1 MTKQPL
7 RILVYGDV
15 NLNLIDGSAIWLT
28 SVVHML
34 NQDPNIEV
42 DVLLKRSIVKPE
54 VTASIKQLDRVRFI
68 DVFTEDSTKKD
79 EPYYEKKVLQPEEAA
94 QLIHELV
101 ETKQYDMTFIRG
113 FQLAYALSDYEHT
126 MKKTWTYLT
135 DFTHDSSAASQEELA
150 RLKKIADRSA
160 RMLCQT
166 AEMKA
171 YFETF
176 LQTPKPFLILNPMI
190 PNMREA
196 TPTFKRQ
203 AKRLVYTGKFAP
215 LWYSA
220 EILDALEK
228 VRVRMPDVEL
238 KVAGDK
244 FNQDP
249 NNPNFRKEV
258 THRLQTD
265 EGVHWLKGIPRADV
279 ETLIEESDIGISW
292 RHPDLDDSLELST
305 KLLEYGALGKPVLLN
320 RNKMHEMLLGSSY
333 PLFVNSEDEFIEKV
347 ELAFTHP
354 AIYKDAAE
362 RLYNMAKNYTF
373 ASTFERLRDAIWEMQ
388 KTTILFAGHDLK
400 FIRMFMER
408 FEADPSY
415 RVLVDQWD
423 GHKIHDVNHS
433 KACLAQADVIFC
445 EWGLGNAVWYS
456 QHKLPH
462 QRLIVRIHRQEKETP
477 FPREYALDNI
487 DRIILVS
494 PYMLEE
500 MHRLFGIPRHQMT
513 VIYNAVDADKLDKPK
528 QVDDLTFRLGM
539 IGMNPKLKRPDL
551 ALDVLEELLK
561 TDKRY
566 QLHFKGHHPKDV
578 YWIGKREE
586 ESAYYEA
593 LLKRIEESDLRD
605 HVHFDGHGNDV
616 DTWLQSIGFVFSTS
630 DLESFHL
637 APAEAMAAGSYPLI
651 RHWTGAETIYPD
663 ELLVTD
669 TMEFVDTILSY
680 KEENEKLMADA
691 KAYQAYARKHFAL
704 DRLYRE
710 MEQIISGKTHEQF
723 STILS

>member
-249 NNPNFRKEV
+249 NNPNFKQE
-258 THRLQTD
+258 TLARLKSE
-265 EGVHWLKGIPRADV
+265 EGIHWLKGIPRADV
-279 ETLIEESDIGISW
+279 ETLIDRSAIGVSW
-292 RHPDLDDSLELST
+292 RHPELDASLELST
-305 KLLEYGALGKPVLLN
+305 KLLEYGSLGKPVLLN
-320 RNKMHEMLLGSSY
+320 RNPMHELILGEDY
-333 PLFVNSEDEFIEKV
+333 PLFVNSEEAFIEKAR
-347 ELAFTHP
+347 LALTDEDVY
-354 AIYKDAAE
+354 AEAAK
-362 RLYNMAKNYTF
+362 RLYEMSQYYTF
-373 ASTFERLRDAIWEMQ
+373 SNTYARLRDELWSMKKINL
-388 KTTILFAGHDLK
+388 LFAGHDFK
-400 FIRMFMER
+400 FLRLFMDYFQNNPR
-408 FEADPSY
+408 FN
-415 RVLVDQWD
+415 VLIDQWE

-433 KACLAQADVIFC
+433 KACLEQADIIFC

-456 QHKLPH
+456 HHKKPH
-462 QRLIVRIHRQEKETP
+462 QTMIVRIHRQEKETP
-477 FPREYALDNI
+477 FPREYNLHNI

-500 MHRLFGIPRHQMT
+500 MYRLFRIPRHKMT
-513 VIYNAVDADKLDKPK
+513 MIYNAVDGKRLVQPK
-528 QVDDLTFRLGM
+528 ETEDLTFHLGM
-539 IGMNPKLKRPDL
+539 IGVNPKLKRLDL
-551 ALDVLEELLK
+551 ALDMLETLLQ
-561 TDKRY
+561 DDPRY
-566 QLHFKGHHPKDV
+566 KLFIKGHHPNDI
-578 YWIGKREE
+578 YWINKREDE
-586 ESAYYEA
+586 RAYYDR
-593 LLKRIEESDLRD
+593 LLERLEQPIFKESVR
-605 HVHFDGHGNDV
+605 FDGHGDDV
-616 DTWLQSIGFVFSTS
+616 PEWLTKIGFVLSTS

-637 APAEAMAAGSYPLI
+637 APAEAMTSGTYPII
-651 RHWTGAETIYPD
+651 RHWTGSETIYPD
-663 ELLVTD
+663 DVLMENVLEGVDIIRSFKGDSARLLEATEAYKAYAHHHFAIETLAPKLEELLLAELNAVH
-669 TMEFVDTILSY
+669 S
-680 KEENEKLMADA
+680 
-691 KAYQAYARKHFAL
+691 
-704 DRLYRE
+704 
-710 MEQIISGKTHEQF
+710 
-723 STILS
+723 

>member
-1 MTKQPL
+1 MTQPTL

-54 VTASIKQLDRVRFI
+54 VTAAIKQLDRVRFI
-68 DVFTEDSTKKD
+68 DVFTEDSSKRD

-101 ETKQYDMTFIRG
+101 EANGYDMAFIRG
-113 FQLAYALSDYEHT
+113 FQLAYALSDYTDT

-150 RLKKIADRSA
+150 RLKQIADRSA

-166 AEMKA
+166 GEMKA

-196 TPTFKRQ
+196 TPSFKRQ

-220 EILDALEK
+220 EILDALGH
-228 VRVRMPDVEL
+228 VRRRMNDVEL
-238 KVAGDK
+238 HVAGDK

-258 THRLQTD
+258 TARLQSD
-265 EGVHWLKGIPRADV
+265 AGVHWLKGIPRAEV
-279 ETLIEESDIGISW
+279 ETLIEESDLGISW
-292 RHPDLDDSLELST
+292 RHPDLDASLELST

-320 RNKMHEMLLGSSY
+320 RNKMHELLLGSSY
-333 PLFVNSEDEFIEKV
+333 PLFVNSEAEFIDKV

-354 AIYKDAAE
+354 AIYRDAAE
-362 RLYNMAKNYTF
+362 RLYEMAKHYTF
-373 ASTFERLRDAIWEMQ
+373 ANTFARLRDAIWEM
-388 KTTILFAGHDLK
+388 KPKTILFAGHDLK

-408 FEADPSY
+408 FEQNPDY
-415 RVLVDQWD
+415 RVIVDQWE

-433 KACLAQADVIFC
+433 KACLAQADIIFC

-477 FPREYALDNI
+477 FPREYMLDNI
-487 DRIILVS
+487 DRILLVS

-500 MHRLFGIPRHQMT
+500 MHRLFHIPRHQMT
-513 VIYNAVDADKLDKPK
+513 VLYNAVDVDKLDKPK
-528 QVDDLTFRLGM
+528 QGDITFRLGM

-551 ALDVLEELLK
+551 ALDVLARLLE
-561 TDKRY
+561 TDDRY
-566 QLHFKGHHPKDV
+566 HLHFKGHHPNDV

-586 ESAYYEA
+586 EKAYYEA
-593 LLKRIEESDLRD
+593 LLKRIDETNLRD
-605 HVHFDGHGNDV
+605 HVHFDGHGSDV
-616 DTWLQSIGFVFSTS
+616 DTWLQQIGFVFSTS

-663 ELLVTD
+663 ELLVTN
-669 TMEFVDTILSY
+669 TETFVETILSY
-680 KEENEKLMADA
+680 KGDSTRLQEEARRH
-691 KAYQAYARKHFAL
+691 QRYARKHFAL
-704 DRLYRE
+704 DRLYHE
-710 MEQIISGKTHEQF
+710 MEQIVQGKTHAEF
-723 STILS
+723 TTTLS